1 MGEVTLRESGGMVLK
16 ETNSKKGIFYI
27 KVISADVQGS
37 SGYYPAEVL
46 ERDGAR
52 AFPAGTHMF
61 LDHPTATQ
69 KYDHPER
76 SVKDLAAY
84 FTEDVKYLDQGPD
97 GPGLYVHAQVLP
109 HHLEF
114 VESIMG
120 IAGVSIVASG
130 ISEYNRDA
138 DREEVTAILHGES
151 VDIVTRAGAGGRVLE
166 MSESARNAGK
176 ESPIFAELSE
186 SDRSGMQKL
195 FEAFKSA
202 TASVETLTKKVTEL
216 EEKAAVAE
224 KKSQEE
230 NSLSIGELV
239 AKLDDSGLP
248 GVVRR
253 SLADSYTPEM
263 DLDAAIKTEQDR
275 VEAIKAELGAQETSN
290 TGTQNTTHQES
301 NSGVGRVQESN
312 TSGAYDQ
319 ASNIV
324 SGLFG

>member
-1 MGEVTLRESGGMVLK
+1 
-16 ETNSKKGIFYI
+16 
-27 KVISADVQGS
+27 
-37 SGYYPAEVL
+37 
-46 ERDGAR
+46 
-52 AFPAGTHMF
+52 
-61 LDHPTATQ
+61 
-69 KYDHPER
+69 
-76 SVKDLAAY
+76 

-138 DREEVTAILHGES
+138 DRGEVTAILHGES

-224 KKSQEE
+224 KKSKEE
-230 NSLSIGELV
+230 NSLSIGE
-239 AKLDDSGLP
+239 LDDSGLP

-263 DLDAAIKTEQDR
+263 DLDAAIKAEQDR
-275 VEAIKAELGAQETSN
+275 VEAIKAELTAQESSDSSAQ
-290 TGTQNTTHQES
+290 GTDHQES
-301 NSGVGRVQESN
+301 IRGVGRVQESN